1 MAMPRQ
7 LARAKRTRR
16 CGKSQPRTVLEEL
29 PAIDARWLA
38 RKKLFPKDHSTR
50 RYSFN
55 FINPAIHTVT
65 LGPRCAEFVFATG
78 QTQLIAIKWLRI
90 SGLRQSARPAFQ
102 CPGCGH
108 NAFKLFHHHGRFA
121 GCYRCIGIPY
131 ASQQRS
137 AKNRPRLQAARLRL
151 FLSSSPDDTEA
162 PAKQPFMWR
171 RVYARFLARLHNLE
185 ANKSRKQKPITKT
198 LSYKVLR
205 PITAYDSFAYALLK

>member
-137 AKNRPRLQAARLRL
+137 AKNRPRLQQMRSVRGFCPLPDRAGTDSVIVPPVARVVLP
-151 FLSSSPDDTEA
+151 SSVNE
-162 PAKQPFMWR
+162 
-171 RVYARFLARLHNLE
+171 NLTPE
-185 ANKSRKQKPITKT
+185 IPESIG
-198 LSYKVLR
+198 
-205 PITAYDSFAYALLK
+205 